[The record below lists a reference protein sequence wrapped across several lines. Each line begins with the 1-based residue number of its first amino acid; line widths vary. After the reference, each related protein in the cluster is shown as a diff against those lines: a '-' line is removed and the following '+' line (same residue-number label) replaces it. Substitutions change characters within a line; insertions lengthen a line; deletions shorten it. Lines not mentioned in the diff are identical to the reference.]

1 MLSCQPLVMLGSLE
15 CGVNKVVERSDN
27 NALEINPK
35 KAEQIA
41 FGSPSDFHKA
51 PIVILNK
58 KNQAIIFIEILGCH
72 D

>member
-51 PIVILNK
+51 P